1 MTNWLTEE
9 RKSLI
14 LGAFAFAASSALGVI
29 AALWAVIALI
39 VGSVIIVQRFGRWF

>member
-29 AALWAVIALI
+29 AALWAVVALI
-39 VGSVIIVQRFGRWF
+39 VGSVSLARWIGGWA

>member
-29 AALWAVIALI
+29 AALWAVASVL
-39 VGSVIIVQRFGRWF
+39 VGSYRILAWIGGIV